1 MEAHFA
7 VVTAAAAAAAAAAV
21 AMATETLEQLIKSV
35 ETVDEFLNI
44 WGDDAKTDMLFVCEV
59 FAEWCGP
66 SQAAVS
72 TYRKIK
78 DANEAK
84 KFKLCRVCAS
94 LGDEVMERV
103 QENPLE
109 KYKILAR
116 PTFILYKDGEQVG
129 IVDGVSMP
137 TLEKLIG
144 EHMPEG
150 LLEEEE
156 AAADDEAGEED

>member
-1 MEAHFA
+1 MALRFWRGSSPTRSAAGFGINGLALDRAFTAERLGFA
-7 VVTAAAAAAAAAAV
+7 
-21 AMATETLEQLIKSV
+21 
-35 ETVDEFLNI
+35 
-44 WGDDAKTDMLFVCEV
+44 
-59 FAEWCGP
+59 
-66 SQAAVS
+66 
-72 TYRKIK
+72 
-78 DANEAK
+78 
-84 KFKLCRVCAS
+84 
-94 LGDEVMERV
+94 RV